1 MLMKPAASE
10 WLKRVKIRH
19 IQRGDLIALEWDGE
33 YRHFRKVYADA
44 FARFENG
51 NSILWVADLPGAGI
65 IGQVFIQLTCD
76 RPELGD
82 GHCRAYLY
90 SFRVKPEY
98 RGLGLGT
105 KILQVVEEDL
115 RQRGYEFVTLN
126 VAKDNPDAQKLYLRT
141 ATASLRTNRASGGIR
156 TTVVIGTRC
165 MSLPGEW
172 RNAFESVN
180 PKLHT
185 SPHLATH
192 LQAPVQIH
200 PFEKIDGCI
209 FTTFKAHDTVLG
221 SGPGKVSGG
230 NRCKTV
236 ITVINCLPS
245 ASLFSKS
252 SALTLI

>member
-1 MLMKPAASE
+1 MENLMKPAATE

-44 FARFENG
+44 FARFEKG
-51 NSILWVADLPGAGI
+51 NSILWVAELPGAGI

-115 RQRGYEFVTLN
+115 RQRGYEFLTLN
-126 VAKDNPDAQKLYLRT
+126 VAKDNLDAQKLYLRHDYRVI
-141 ATASLRTNRASGGIR
+141 AHEPGIWWYPDEHGDWHQ
-156 TTVVIGTRC
+156 VHE
-165 MSLPGEW
+165 PAW
-172 RNAFESVN
+172 RM
-180 PKLHT
+180 
-185 SPHLATH
+185 
-192 LQAPVQIH
+192 
-200 PFEKIDGCI
+200 EKRIR
-209 FTTFKAHDTVLG
+209 KH
-221 SGPGKVSGG
+221 
-230 NRCKTV
+230 
-236 ITVINCLPS
+236 
-245 ASLFSKS
+245 
-252 SALTLI
+252 